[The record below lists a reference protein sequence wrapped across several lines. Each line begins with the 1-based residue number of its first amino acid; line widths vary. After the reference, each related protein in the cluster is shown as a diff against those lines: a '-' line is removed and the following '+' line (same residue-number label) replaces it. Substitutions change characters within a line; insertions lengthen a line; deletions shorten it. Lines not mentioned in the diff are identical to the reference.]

1 MRFVIW
7 NLRIPFLKGYFWSM
21 FFKDVVGQDELKK
34 HLIRSVNEERISH
47 AQLFSGPE
55 GTGKVA
61 LAIAYAQFISCK
73 NRTETDSCGVCPS
86 CNKYQKLAHPDLHF
100 VFPVFNSPK
109 FKKAVSDDFLPNWR
123 ELIKK
128 NPYFNLSQWLAHINA
143 GNAQGLIYER
153 ESDSILR
160 KLNLK
165 SFESEFKVMIIWLPE
180 KMHAACSNKLLKLI
194 EEPPNKTLFLLIT
207 ENEEAVI
214 GTIRSRAQLVKFP
227 FIDRGSIKNALQN
240 IEGINKEIIPE
251 AVHLS
256 NGNYIKALEY
266 LHPGDD
272 EQFFFLKFQEMM
284 RYAYKR
290 EVLEQIEWA
299 EEMAKIGRDK
309 QKAFFNFALL
319 LIREYFVMNMQQ
331 SSLVYLKQGEKEW
344 GARFAPFINERNI
357 IAFFQEFELGTKHIS
372 MNGNPRI
379 IFLDTALRMVR
390 LIKQ

>member
-1 MRFVIW
+1 
-7 NLRIPFLKGYFWSM
+7 M
-21 FFKDVVGQDELKK
+21 FFKDVVGQDEIKK
-34 HLIRSVNEERISH
+34 RLIRSVNEERISH
-47 AQLFSGPE
+47 AQLFSGAE
-55 GTGKVA
+55 GTGKLA
-61 LAIAYAQFISCK
+61 MAIAYAQYISCH
-73 NRTETDSCGVCPS
+73 NRTETDSCGVCPA
-86 CNKYQKLAHPDLHF
+86 CHKYQKLAHPDLHF

-109 FKKAVSDDFLPNWR
+109 TKNPVSDDFLPDWR
-123 ELIKK
+123 EIIGK
-128 NPYFNLSQWLAHINA
+128 NPYFNLSQWLTHINA

-180 KMHAACSNKLLKLI
+180 KMHLACSNKLLKLI
-194 EEPPNKTLFLLIT
+194 EEPPSKTLFILIT
-207 ENEEAVI
+207 ENEESVI

-227 FIDRGSIKNALQN
+227 FVDKEAIGNALQN
-240 IEGINKEIIPE
+240 IDGINPDIIPD

-266 LHPGDD
+266 LNPSED
-272 EQFFFLKFQEMM
+272 EQFYFLKFQEMM
-284 RYAYKR
+284 RQAYKR

-309 QKAFFNFALL
+309 QKAFFAFALRM
-319 LIREYFVMNMQQ
+319 IREYFVMNMKQ
-331 SSLVYLKQGEKEW
+331 SSLVFMKQDEKEW
-344 GARFAPFINERNI
+344 GKRFAPFINERNI
-357 IAFFQEFELGTKHIS
+357 NAFFNEFELGIKHIS

-390 LIKQ
+390 LIKR